1 MFDMGF
7 SLAPILAEVMQR
19 DRERRIHN
27 TRWVRQLRQ
36 SERRAQAGTAQT
48 KKVIVGKPSHLA
60 GVHRL

>member
-36 SERRAQAGTAQT
+36 SERRAQAGTAPA